1 VSEHTE
7 TVNGTECLRV
17 DLYLDGVTDERMLS
31 SISFKLLYDPD
42 QLAYV
47 KYKPLSGNGLMN
59 TVNAR
64 TPGVIQYAF
73 ISTSGSLVDG
83 NTPLLTLWF
92 TLAEDLGPGTQI
104 EFAFT
109 EPIQA
114 DSVAAGNYSSQ
125 KRTVGAQLK
134 PYGIGPIYGDANCDC
149 TVTAADAA
157 MILRA
162 LVGLET
168 LPDAGRVNADV
179 DGTGSVTAAD
189 AAAILRYVVKLTV
202 CFPVQE

>member
-1 VSEHTE
+1 M
-7 TVNGTECLRV
+7 
-17 DLYLDGVTDERMLS
+17 DLYLDGVTDERLLS

-47 KYKPLSGNGLMN
+47 KYKSLSGNGLMN
-59 TVNAR
+59 TVNAG

-104 EFAFT
+104 CFAFG
-109 EPIQA
+109 EEIRA

-125 KRTVGAQLK
+125 KRSVGAQLK
-134 PYGIGPIYGDANCDC
+134 PYGIGPIFGDANCDC
-149 TVTAADAA
+149 EVTAADAA

-162 LVGLET
+162 LVGLDALSE
-168 LPDAGRVNADV
+168 AGRVNANV
-179 DGTGSVTAAD
+179 DGNASVTAAD
-189 AAAILRYVVKLTV
+189 AAMILRYVVK
-202 CFPVQE
+202 CIDRFPAEN

>member
-1 VSEHTE
+1 
-7 TVNGTECLRV
+7 
-17 DLYLDGVTDERMLS
+17 MLS

-59 TVNAR
+59 TVNAG

-92 TLAEDLGPGTQI
+92 TLADGLPGGTQI

-114 DSVAAGNYSSQ
+114 DSVGGGSYSSHN
-125 KRTVGAQLK
+125 RSVGAQLK

-149 TVTAADAA
+149 EVTAADAA
-157 MILRA
+157 TILRA
-162 LVGLET
+162 AVGLHALSE
-168 LPDAGRVNADV
+168 AGRVNADV
-179 DGTGSVTAAD
+179 DGSGSVTAAD
-189 AAAILRYVVKLTV
+189 AALILRRVVKLIDR
-202 CFPVQE
+202 FPAEE